1 MSGIFLNQIV
11 NATRNSLET
20 LESEYLF
27 NDCDILLNILLFYP
41 RFNRC
46 VRGVESVTFFRS
58 GTRRLCCT
66 FHIKR
71 IFAEVVV
78 ITLVS

>member
-27 NDCDILLNILLFYP
+27 NDCDILFNILLF
-41 RFNRC
+41 
-46 VRGVESVTFFRS
+46 
-58 GTRRLCCT
+58 
-66 FHIKR
+66 
-71 IFAEVVV
+71 
-78 ITLVS
+78 